1 MQLAVKKS
9 LYVNGEVDVVEKEPR
24 SEINRG
30 AVEVGFDWESLIKIY
45 GRLSV
50 AFKNDLHT

>member
-30 AVEVGFDWESLIKIY
+30 AVEVGFD
-45 GRLSV
+45 
-50 AFKNDLHT
+50 